1 MPDHQQNT
9 LKLSHSKPNILFIT
23 HDANRAGAQLFLLN
37 IMKDFKLKGFEM
49 ELLCLTKWGPLLPE
63 FEAICSVSSVPDSN
77 QGRMSKLFGGH
88 PDDATMS
95 YIRARYQRFDINLIY
110 ANTMACSS
118 LAVIAKK
125 ALDVPLISHIHELQ
139 FSLEMYAEKEGR
151 KRLFNI
157 SDGVIACSQA
167 VADNLIHN
175 NGVNHEKVKVIHS
188 FIDNQNVIEVIENS
202 NTAQIYEEFNLPDNK
217 FLVGACGNA
226 EWRKGLDIFI
236 NIAQET
242 TQRLSS
248 VHFVW
253 IGVKPEGEYYDQVIY
268 DVRKMGIENQI
279 TFIPPTPKA
288 VEIINIL
295 DAFLVS
301 SREDPFPLVM
311 LEAALCKKP
320 ILGFE
325 NSGGCSEFVKDRAG
339 LLAKYMHISGVVD
352 NLKKLMESQE
362 LQKEKGETGKRQI
375 LELYNFEQSSQKLKE
390 YLEELCS
397 EIEL

>member
-1 MPDHQQNT
+1 M
-9 LKLSHSKPNILFIT
+9 SRSKPSILFIS

-37 IMKDFKLKGFEM
+37 IMKDFQQRGFEM

-63 FEAICSVSSVPDSN
+63 FEAICPVSTVPDSN
-77 QGRMSKLFGGH
+77 QGRMSKLFGGN
-88 PDDATMS
+88 PEDSIMS
-95 YIRARYQRFDINLIY
+95 YIRVRYQRSDIDLIY
-110 ANTMACSS
+110 ANTIACAG
-118 LAVIAKK
+118 LATIAKK
-125 ALDVPLISHIHELQ
+125 ALEVPLISHIHELQ
-139 FSLEMYAEKEGR
+139 FSLDMYADTEDKQ
-151 KRLFNI
+151 RLFEL

-167 VADNLIHN
+167 VADNLIAN
-175 NGVNHEKVKVIHS
+175 NGVNQNKIEVIHS
-188 FIDNQNVIEVIENS
+188 FIDNERVIEVIENS
-202 NTAQIYEEFNLPDNK
+202 NSEQIFEEFQLPQDQ

-236 NIAQET
+236 NIAQEAS
-242 TQRLSS
+242 QKLNS

-253 IGVKPEGEYYDQVIY
+253 IGVKPEGDYYDQVMY

-288 VEIINIL
+288 VEIINTL

-311 LEAALCKKP
+311 LEAALCEKP

-325 NSGGCSEFVKDRAG
+325 NSGGCSEFVKDKAG

-352 NLKKLMESQE
+352 NLKTFIENEQLR
-362 LQKEKGETGKRQI
+362 KEKGETGKRQI
-375 LELYNFEQSSQKLKE
+375 LELYNFEQSSLKLKN
-390 YLEELCS
+390 YLEQFQTEN
-397 EIEL
+397 EV